1 MATRSESSGAN
12 DTNLRGSPLGEL
24 KMISMKGPVPLSPEE
39 KFFLVVTPGFERLAL
54 YELHRH
60 LAQQLPEWR
69 GEPVLFAGGVE
80 VLLPLAIGLQLNRHL
95 RIPTRVLLR
104 IASQK
109 DILLYQDL
117 QKWLRTLSVKKYFPY
132 GEIFVSTRSSKL
144 KMKDKIKNV
153 FANSFQFQSSPKG
166 PDVYIR
172 FFRDECTVSL
182 DTTGDELFRRGQNKW
197 VGEAPI
203 RETMAAALLQLTT
216 QGIEDLSQWA
226 FLDPMMGSGTLLL
239 EAAQMNHV
247 LQREFSYENWLDVEK
262 NLGVMDKKV
271 PSPVP
276 SAFAKIYGRDI
287 EKQNLELAQK
297 NVGSSSPSVFELKCE
312 DVFKGAKEKLH
323 QPLMVLIN
331 PPYGKR
337 LKIKNEF
344 FYTDLINVI
353 VERFSPERIGI
364 IVPRGKEIKKPA
376 HYEQVR
382 YLEFS
387 NNGIDV
393 HFHVLLLDGSR
404 RS

>member
-1 MATRSESSGAN
+1 MVENNVTAN
-12 DTNLRGSPLGEL
+12 TGSVL
-24 KMISMKGPVPLSPEE
+24 LSPTK

-60 LAQQLPEWR
+60 LTKQLPADPSFQWQ

-80 VLLPLAIGLQLNRHL
+80 VSLPMQIGLELNRYL
-95 RIPTRVLLR
+95 RIPTRILLR

-109 DILLYQDL
+109 DLLLYQDL
-117 QKWLRTLSVKKYFPY
+117 QKWLRTLDIKKYFPY

-153 FANSFQFQSSPKG
+153 FANSFQFQTKPKG

-182 DTTGDELFRRGQNKW
+182 DTSGDELFRRGQDKW
-197 VGEAPI
+197 IGEAPI
-203 RETMAAALLQLTT
+203 RETMAAALLQFTS

-239 EAAQMNHV
+239 EAAQINQP
-247 LQREFSYENWLDVEK
+247 LQREFSYQNWMGSMSSMEQRPNSDTA
-262 NLGVMDKKV
+262 
-271 PSPVP
+271 S
-276 SAFAKIYGRDI
+276 FAKIYGRDI
-287 EKQNLELAQK
+287 EKQNLEIAK
-297 NVGSSSPSVFELKCE
+297 NNASSYSKTLFDLKCE
-312 DVFKGAKEKLH
+312 DLFKGPKENLH
-323 QPLMVLIN
+323 KPLMVLIN

-337 LKIKNEF
+337 LKIKNEHF
-344 FYTDLINVI
+344 FTDLLETI
-353 VERFSPERIGI
+353 VQRFNPQRIGV
-364 IVPRGKEIKKPA
+364 IVPRGKQIKKPA
-376 HYEQVR
+376 QYEQVR

-393 HFHVLLLDGSR
+393 HFHVFLAL
-404 RS
+404 

>member
-1 MATRSESSGAN
+1 MTAE
-12 DTNLRGSPLGEL
+12 
-24 KMISMKGPVPLSPEE
+24 KGPVPLSPEE

-60 LAQQLPEWR
+60 LVRQLPEWQ

-80 VLLPLAIGLQLNRHL
+80 VLLPLSVGLNLNRYL

-117 QKWLRTLSVKKYFPY
+117 QKWLRTLDIKKYFPY
-132 GEIFVSTRSSKL
+132 GEIYVSTRSSKL
-144 KMKDKIKNV
+144 KVKDKIKNV
-153 FANSFQFQSSPKG
+153 FANSFQFQTKPKG

-182 DTTGDELFRRGQNKW
+182 DTTGDELFRRGQDKW
-197 VGEAPI
+197 IGEAPI
-203 RETMAAALLQLTT
+203 RETMAAALLQLTS
-216 QGIEDLSQWA
+216 QGIEDFSQWA

-239 EAAQMNHV
+239 EAAQMHQP
-247 LQREFSYENWLDVEK
+247 LQREFSYENWLKTDVAGKQSRSEAEVSSTIETLVEQK
-262 NLGVMDKKV
+262 
-271 PSPVP
+271 S
-276 SAFAKIYGRDI
+276 FAKIYGRDI
-287 EKQNLELAQK
+287 EQQNLEIAK
-297 NVGSSSPSVFELKCE
+297 NNTSGFPKALFELRCE
-312 DVFKGAKEKLH
+312 DLFRGHAETLH
-323 QPLMVLIN
+323 KPLMVLIN

-337 LKIKNEF
+337 LKIKNENF
-344 FYTDLINVI
+344 FNDLLETI
-353 VERFSPERIGI
+353 VKRFAPERIGV
-364 IVPRGKEIKKPA
+364 IVPRGKQIKKPA

-393 HFHVLLLDGSR
+393 HFHVLLAGS
-404 RS
+404 

>member
-1 MATRSESSGAN
+1 M
-12 DTNLRGSPLGEL
+12 
-24 KMISMKGPVPLSPEE
+24 VPSLE

-54 YELHRH
+54 YELHKH
-60 LAQQLPEWR
+60 VSQQLPEWQ

-80 VLLPLAIGLQLNRHL
+80 VALPLSVGFNLNRHL
-95 RIPTRVLLR
+95 RIPTRILLR

-109 DILLYQDL
+109 DVLLYQDF
-117 QKWLRTLSVKKYFPY
+117 QKWLRTLDLKKYFPY

-153 FANSFQFQSSPKG
+153 FANTFQFQTKPKG

-182 DTTGDELFRRGQNKW
+182 DTSGDELFRRGNDKW

-203 RETMAAALLQLTT
+203 RETMAAALLQLST
-216 QGIEDLSQWA
+216 QGIEDLSEWA

-239 EAAQMNHV
+239 EAAQMNQPLV
-247 LQREFSYENWLDVEK
+247 REFSYENWTKSIFETTE
-262 NLGVMDKKV
+262 
-271 PSPVP
+271 SPKQETHALKLF
-276 SAFAKIYGRDI
+276 SKIYGRDI
-287 EKQNLELAQK
+287 EKQNLEIALK
-297 NVGSSSPSVFELKCE
+297 NTSAESHSQWSLKCE
-312 DVFKGAKEKLH
+312 DVFKGAQEKLH
-323 QPLMVLIN
+323 KPLLVLIN

-337 LKIKNEF
+337 LKIKNEN

-353 VERFSPERIGI
+353 IERFSPERIGM
-364 IVPRGKEIKKPA
+364 IVPRGKQIKKPA
-376 HYEQVR
+376 RYEQVR

-393 HFHVLLLDGSR
+393 HFHVFLAL
-404 RS
+404 